1 MDIVVAGHICLDIIP
16 DWKIG
21 SIKNIVPGHV
31 LEMEG
36 LKLSTGGAVAN
47 TGIALKKLGIR
58 TTLLGKIGAD
68 VFGKIILEN
77 LQKEDKTLAENM
89 IISKNDISSYTIVLN
104 PPDTDRIFLHYP
116 GPNHTFNAD
125 DIPYEKI
132 INSRIFHFGYPPLM
146 QKFFEN
152 DGKELVKMLRRIK
165 DMNIIT
171 SLDMAMPDPE
181 SPAGKVDW
189 LRYFKNI
196 LPLVDIFMPSIDEL
210 LFMLRPEKYNKIFK
224 KGERFDLKLLDQ
236 FSEQLI
242 DYGANVVAIKLGDQ
256 GLYLKTHQIEKSNF
270 ASMIKQQDWHYR
282 QLLSPCF
289 AAEVKGTTGT
299 GDATIAG
306 FLTQILKGRG
316 PEKCLTFAVAVGAFC
331 VEAVDATEGIVT
343 SHEIVKRINSGW
355 EYLPLS
361 VSMENWKYDDKYKIW
376 KGPEDRFRC

>member
-68 VFGKIILEN
+68 AFGKVILEN

-189 LRYFKNI
+189 FKFFKNV
-196 LPLVDIFMPSIDEL
+196 LPLVDIFIPSIDEL
-210 LFMLRPEKYNKIFK
+210 LFMLRPVKYNKILK
-224 KGERFDLKLLDQ
+224 KKESLDHKLLNQ
-236 FSEQLI
+236 LSEQLI

-256 GLYLKTHQIEKSNF
+256 GLYLKTHQIERSNLS
-270 ASMIKQQDWHYR
+270 SMVKPQEWNYR
-282 QLLSPCF
+282 QILSPCF
-289 AAEVKGTTGT
+289 SVEVKGTTGT

-306 FLTQILKGRG
+306 FLAQLLDGG
-316 PEKCLTFAVAVGAFC
+316 EPEKCLIFATAVGAC
-331 VEAVDATEGIVT
+331 CAEGIDATEGIVT
-343 SHEIVKRINSGW
+343 PTEILKRIKSGW

-361 VSMENWKYDDKYKIW
+361 ILMENWKYDSQSKIW
-376 KGPEDRFRC
+376 KGPEDQHR